1 MSENDATVF
10 AEALIS
16 TVARAFYEDVAIALV
31 DVLIRDKFLRDDQDM
46 GSRLSLPPKQLR
58 KTLQFLQEEHI
69 VKSEAVDDLTEGGSQ
84 ATKFWYIDYNHA
96 VKVIRLRLYL
106 LQKQLEKDESK
117 ARTSSMYLCPGY
129 NSKRCNGCYTETEVQ
144 QFLDYETGLFLC
156 QECTEVNKN
165 NPNAPPKET
174 YTLQL
179 QDNTKALRQAMDRL
193 RRVRVQFSSKMIGNQ
208 QMRMGIFDLIQKIR
222 EKGSGPLTSNLPS
235 ENRMMNIGSK
245 RIEGTGRTASV
256 RIKKMKEKM
265 GDKGGSLKKFLNTGS
280 DDLTFLKNA
289 LGQQIAF
296 EVEKGG
302 GARANLLAKGGRSRE
317 RLLDAAAVRVGVD
330 LDLVTSLAMQHKRK
344 RQEEE
349 NEDEAAKQKKKA
361 QFETLAFLK
370 NNIGRNDEPDID
382 RTRMEDEVE
391 YDSDDDDDFLI
402 VYDDDDWEGMSEDK
416 RRAMFQSF
424 YKKEMARLKALAN
437 GESGNIVS
445 DDGEDDGVNW
455 LDG

>member
-1 MSENDATVF
+1 
-10 AEALIS
+10 
-16 TVARAFYEDVAIALV
+16 
-31 DVLIRDKFLRDDQDM
+31 
-46 GSRLSLPPKQLR
+46 
-58 KTLQFLQEEHI
+58 
-69 VKSEAVDDLTEGGSQ
+69 
-84 ATKFWYIDYNHA
+84 
-96 VKVIRLRLYL
+96 
-106 LQKQLEKDESK
+106 
-117 ARTSSMYLCPGY
+117 
-129 NSKRCNGCYTETEVQ
+129 
-144 QFLDYETGLFLC
+144 
-156 QECTEVNKN
+156 
-165 NPNAPPKET
+165 
-174 YTLQL
+174 
-179 QDNTKALRQAMDRL
+179 
-193 RRVRVQFSSKMIGNQ
+193 
-208 QMRMGIFDLIQKIR
+208 
-222 EKGSGPLTSNLPS
+222 
-235 ENRMMNIGSK
+235 
-245 RIEGTGRTASV
+245 
-256 RIKKMKEKM
+256 MKEKM